1 MERKQAGMAAWAIVF
16 VVFAAVAST
25 WWAVSSAP
33 PSAGVV
39 AAAAAQ
45 ASVSPGSIR
54 VNGSQPLI
62 PLKIRV
68 HGRIWGLESGSRPE
82 SIEVVVNGRPMPVVL
97 DGFDYTA
104 QIDGSD
110 LDAMAVV
117 EVRSKRVHYRSV
129 LGSVRRLAALAGTDA
144 YLAFDEHSALHV
156 SPYSTALALMVSA
169 SLGGTLP
176 ASDAAFEQ
184 ATRRIVGPDLGVAT
198 FALRVITQGERPL
211 PVGYQNGTQLLADRV
226 AYSTWLQQNGFQ
238 TAEII
243 HRGFVELEFTRGVSQ
258 VKEVNELPE
267 RLVLTSALAGDAI
280 VSSAEEVTVVERRAD
295 GNYSI
300 YENEPGPLAGFSPV
314 AESHPHNVLLLPLH
328 DVVMRNLDLRDRL
341 YERRSRGHSLTRLT
355 RGENFDVWLVRSDW
369 YEKDLDSGAPET
381 EVTEYRVLSGFSLSA
396 QQRMDGWPAMTTAAR
411 ALPWLCL
418 ENYARPYWL
427 LSQCDYVQHQMLAN
441 GSGSTFDHEWK
452 LDSAGQPRVPS
463 AGQSFAWSKG
473 SDGVLN
479 VVHPQSDTRFW
490 RIGGGTAHVGHL
502 VYVSRHTGV
511 AGDQYVAGLTSMVTR
526 AFSEFP
532 AATAVGTWALSHGGV
547 PGFTWPSEA
556 ASLRATRSADGS
568 GLLVS
573 LLSGNSRPSRWQ
585 VVDNS
590 VVDVERRASFAGAP
604 AQHVQDCAAAMA
616 AGASNCLVTTRYF
629 KPLQK
634 MPDLMTYNGILET
647 YLQLYANTPPVP
659 PGQAFTLQRIE
670 SRPGQMV
677 CVQGECRQAPP
688 AAASIPSLST
698 KPAPVETARR
708 SPTIRPVHLRIP
720 RLMPIYAFECTQ
732 CGHSFDRLQKL
743 SDPDPDTCPAC
754 GAQAVKRQLTAPSFR
769 LAGSGWYETDFKKE
783 GDKKRNLAD
792 GGEGAK
798 PSSEA
803 KPAESSPA
811 KAESAPAKTESKP
824 AAPSSTSST

>member
-1 MERKQAGMAAWAIVF
+1 MAACAIVF
-16 VVFAAVAST
+16 GVFAAVAST
-25 WWAVSSAP
+25 WWVVSSAP
-33 PSAGVV
+33 QSVST
-39 AAAAAQ
+39 AAAAEAQ
-45 ASVSPGSIR
+45 ASVPPGSIR
-54 VNGSQPLI
+54 ANGSQPLI

-68 HGRIWGLESGSRPE
+68 HGRIWGLESESRPE
-82 SIEVVVNGRPMPVVL
+82 SVEVVVNGRPMPVAL

-144 YLAFDEHSALHV
+144 YLEFNEHSALDV

-169 SLGGTLP
+169 SLGGALP
-176 ASDAAFEQ
+176 PSDAAFEQ

-198 FALRVITQGERPL
+198 FALRVLTQGERPL
-211 PVGYQNGTQLLADRV
+211 PMGYQDGTQLLADRA
-226 AYSTWLQQNGFQ
+226 AYSAWLQQNGFQ
-238 TAEII
+238 TAETIR
-243 HRGFVELEFTRGVSQ
+243 RGYIELEFMRGVSPI
-258 VKEVNELPE
+258 KEVSELPE

-280 VSSAEEVTVVERRAD
+280 VSTAEEVTVVERRAD

-300 YENEPGPLAGFSPV
+300 YENEPGPLAGFSSV
-314 AESHPHNVLLLPLH
+314 AESHPRNVLLLPLH
-328 DVVMRNLDLRDRL
+328 DVAMRNLDLRDRL
-341 YERRSRGHSLTRLT
+341 YERRSRGHSLTRLS
-355 RGENFDVWLVRSDW
+355 RGENFDIWLVRSDW

-396 QQRMDGWPAMTTAAR
+396 QQRSDGWPAMTTAAR

-418 ENYARPYWL
+418 QNYARPHWL

-441 GSGSTFDHEWK
+441 GSGTTFDHEWK
-452 LDSAGQPRVPS
+452 VDSAGQPRAPS
-463 AGQSFAWSKG
+463 AGQSFTWSQG
-473 SDGVLN
+473 SDGVLS
-479 VVHPQSDTRFW
+479 VVQPQADTRFW
-490 RIGGGTAHVGHL
+490 RISGGMAHAGHL
-502 VYVSRHTGV
+502 VYLSRHTDS

-532 AATAVGTWALSHGGV
+532 AATAVGTWTLGHGGV

-556 ASLRATRSADGS
+556 GSLRATRSADGS
-568 GLLVS
+568 GQFLS

-590 VVDVERRASFAGAP
+590 VMDIERRASFAGAP
-604 AQHVQDCAAAMA
+604 AQYVQDCAAAMA

-634 MPDLMTYNGILET
+634 MPDLVTYNGILET
-647 YLQLYANTPPVP
+647 YLQLYANSLPVP

-670 SRPGQMV
+670 ARPGQMV
-677 CVQGECRQAPP
+677 CVQGECRQAPQ
-688 AAASIPSLST
+688 AVASIPPLST
-698 KPAPVETARR
+698 RPAPVEIVR
-708 SPTIRPVHLRIP
+708 SSPRIAVGSYRIP

-754 GAQAVKRQLTAPSFR
+754 SAHAVKRQLTAPSFR
-769 LAGSGWYETDFKKE
+769 LAGSGWYETDFKKD

-798 PSSEA
+798 PSSES
-803 KPAESSPA
+803 KPAESPAA

-824 AAPSSTSST
+824 ATPPSTSSS

>member
-1 MERKQAGMAAWAIVF
+1 
-16 VVFAAVAST
+16 
-25 WWAVSSAP
+25 
-33 PSAGVV
+33 
-39 AAAAAQ
+39 
-45 ASVSPGSIR
+45 
-54 VNGSQPLI
+54 
-62 PLKIRV
+62 
-68 HGRIWGLESGSRPE
+68 
-82 SIEVVVNGRPMPVVL
+82 MPAVL

-129 LGSVRRLAALAGTDA
+129 LGSVRRLAALAGADA

-169 SLGGTLP
+169 SIGGALP
-176 ASDAAFEQ
+176 ASDTDFEQ
-184 ATRRIVGPDLGVAT
+184 VTRKIVGPDLGVAT

-211 PVGYQNGTQLLADRV
+211 PVGYQNGSQLLADRA
-226 AYSTWLQQNGFQ
+226 AYAAWLQQHGFN
-238 TAEII
+238 TAEIV
-243 HRGFVELEFTRGVSQ
+243 HRGYVELEFTNGVSLIR
-258 VKEVNELPE
+258 EANELPE
-267 RLVLTSALAGDAI
+267 RLVLTSALASDAI
-280 VSSAEEVTVVERRAD
+280 VSTAEEVTVVERRGD

-314 AESHPHNVLLLPLH
+314 VASHAHNLLLLPLH
-328 DVVMRNLDLRDRL
+328 DVTMRNLDLRDRL

-381 EVTEYRVLSGFSLSA
+381 EVAEYRVLSGFSLSA
-396 QQRMDGWPAMTTAAR
+396 QQQADGWPAMTTAAR

-418 ENYARPYWL
+418 QNSARPHWL
-427 LSQCDYVQHQMLAN
+427 LSPCDYVQHQMLAN
-441 GSGSTFDHEWK
+441 GSGTTFDHEWK
-452 LDSAGQPRVPS
+452 VDSAGQPRAPS
-463 AGQSFAWSKG
+463 AGQSFTWSRG
-473 SDGVLN
+473 SDGVLS
-479 VVHPQSDTRFW
+479 VVQPQSDTRYW
-490 RIGGGTAHVGHL
+490 RIGGGTAHVGPV
-502 VYVSRHTGV
+502 VYLSRHTGA
-511 AGDQYVAGLTSMVTR
+511 AGDQYIAGLTSMVTR
-526 AFSEFP
+526 AFSQFP
-532 AATAVGTWALSHGGV
+532 DTTAIGTWTIGHGPIPV
-547 PGFTWPSEA
+547 FSWPSEA
-556 ASLRATRSADGS
+556 AALRATRSADGS
-568 GLLVS
+568 GTLLS

-590 VVDVERRASFAGAP
+590 VVDIERRASFAGAP
-604 AQHVQDCAAAMA
+604 AQYVQDCAAAMA

-634 MPDLMTYNGILET
+634 MPDLVTYHGILET
-647 YLQLYANTPPVP
+647 YLQLYANTLPVP
-659 PGQAFTLQRIE
+659 PGQTFTLQRLE
-670 SRPGQMV
+670 ARPGQMV
-677 CVQGECRQAPP
+677 CVQGECRQAPT
-688 AAASIPSLST
+688 ASASIPTLST
-698 KPAPVETARR
+698 RPAPVETARR

-754 GAQAVKRQLTAPSFR
+754 SAQAVKRQLTAPSFR
-769 LAGSGWYETDFKKE
+769 LAGSGWYETDFKKD

-798 PSSEA
+798 PSSES

-811 KAESAPAKTESKP
+811 QTESTPAKTEAKP
-824 AAPSSTSST
+824 ATPSSASSS